1 MRAKP
6 DLVITAVGGYQ
17 WEQIRPYVISLAT
30 SGFAGDKVLLAAGV
44 DEFALECA
52 TYRDFQIGRFVVPAG
67 TSSWDFIQ
75 RQRYV
80 PLLRYLAKH
89 KHEYRYVI
97 WSDASD
103 LIFQGNPSAWLE
115 QHVGVGATIVAARE
129 CWRIKDETTFN
140 LPWATAAF
148 PDEIEWLQKQEV
160 LCGGTLAG
168 DAETVFLALSKVY
181 EITSKHPEY
190 ADQAV
195 LNYVLH
201 KPFNFPVPTRIYI
214 PAMKE
219 GWTATCSAFQ
229 TEGFKS
235 CCPRAAGVVLT
246 DEVPVFDQ
254 ESTVVWTPDGKT
266 PFVIVHQ
273 FNRSEPWVRTI
284 PQKYQWD

>member
-1 MRAKP
+1 MRPKT
-6 DLVITAVGGYQ
+6 DLVITAIGGYQ

-30 SGFAGDKVLLAAGV
+30 SGYTGDKVLLAAGV

-52 TYRDFQIGRFVVPAG
+52 TYRGFKIGRFAVPAD
-67 TSSWDFIQ
+67 TSSWTFTSK
-75 RQRYV
+75 QRYV

-115 QHVGVGATIVAARE
+115 KHIDGPTIVAARE

-140 LPWATAAF
+140 LPWVKAAF
-148 PDEIEWLQKQEV
+148 PDDADWLQEQEV

-168 DAETVFLALSKVY
+168 DAETMFLALSKIY

-201 KPFNFPVPTRIYI
+201 KPFNFPVPTRIYV
-214 PAMKE
+214 PLMKE

-229 TEGFKS
+229 TDNFKS
-235 CCPRAAGVVLT
+235 CCPRDDGVVLT
-246 DEVPVFDQ
+246 DETPVFDQ
-254 ESTVVWTPDGKT
+254 LRAVVLTPDGKT

-273 FNRSEPWVRTI
+273 FNRDSDWVRI
-284 PQKYQWD
+284 MHEKYKWD

>member
-6 DLVITAVGGYQ
+6 DLVITAIGGYQ

-52 TYRDFQIGRFVVPAG
+52 TYRGFKIGRFDVPEG
-67 TSSWDFIQ
+67 TNSWTFTSK
-75 RQRYV
+75 QRYI
-80 PLLRYLAKH
+80 PLLRYLAKY
-89 KHEYRYVI
+89 KKEYRYVI

-115 QHVGVGATIVAARE
+115 QHVGDGAALVAARE
-129 CWRIKDETTFN
+129 CWRIEDETTFN

-148 PDEIEWLQKQEV
+148 PNDIEWLRKQEI

-168 DAETVFLALSKVY
+168 DADSMFAALSKVY
-181 EITSKHPEY
+181 EITSAHPEY

-201 KPFNFPVPTRIYI
+201 KPFNFPVPTRIYM
-214 PAMKE
+214 PTMAE
-219 GWTATCSAFQ
+219 GWAATCSAFQ

-235 CCPRAAGVVLT
+235 CCPRESGVVLT
-246 DEVPVFDQ
+246 DETPIFDQ
-254 ESTVVWTPDGKT
+254 TRGLVLTPDGKT
-266 PFVIVHQ
+266 PYAIVHQ
-273 FNRSEPWVRTI
+273 YNRDTDWVRII
-284 PQKYQWD
+284 PVKYQYD